1 MTNLLVEI
9 LRDKHDV
16 NVVNFFIIPKLGR
29 HNAVE
34 FIDKNTEESSDMV
47 LTKWRKEGHLIA
59 ENYGGWSELYLI
71 KGGSAL
77 GVEESVFEVKD
88 EARKSDIK
96 KAFSKFNKGKLK
108 NRLLLSK
115 FVDMIAA

>member
-1 MTNLLVEI
+1 MTNTLVEV

-16 NVVNFFIIPKLGR
+16 NVVNFYIVPKLKR
-29 HNAVE
+29 YDMFE
-34 FIDKNTEESSDMV
+34 FATSDISV
-47 LTKWRKEGHLIA
+47 DQIFSNWRKDGHVIG

-71 KGGSAL
+71 RGG
-77 GVEESVFEVKD
+77 
-88 EARKSDIK
+88 KSLDIK
-96 KAFSKFNKGKLK
+96 DTELTVSQDAKKGEIKRAFSKFNKGKLK